1 MTSLVKFGRYQ
12 VVLVRNEQKIVSLL
26 ERLRAAFRTYSQY
39 RVTARQRR
47 QLAQLPDYL
56 LKDIGIS
63 RADALNEAEKPFW
76 K

>member
-26 ERLRAAFRTYSQY
+26 ERLRTAFRTYSQY